1 MKKHA
6 KMHRN
11 RIRLEIT
18 TWVLKRFG
26 ITMETAKLKHL
37 KKCSKLLENSPIL
50 KLHFKSEIQR
60 FQNIAD
66 GALKDQNEQF
76 VQSKTS
82 NVKAKNG
89 QFECHWCFQVITVM
103 KFRFEFKN
111 WEMYELERARGMH
124 YILDLIQFCHRI
136 FFRNVKWNN

>member
-18 TWVLKRFG
+18 TWLLKRFG
-26 ITMETAKLKHL
+26 NTMETAKLKHL
-37 KKCSKLLENSPIL
+37 KKCSKLLEDSPIL

-89 QFECHWCFQVITVM
+89 QFECHWCFQVLLLWWNSDSNSKTEKCM
-103 KFRFEFKN
+103 S
-111 WEMYELERARGMH
+111 ARGRNAL
-124 YILDLIQFCHRI
+124 YFRCTQFRHRI
-136 FFRNVKWNN
+136 FLEMSNEICN